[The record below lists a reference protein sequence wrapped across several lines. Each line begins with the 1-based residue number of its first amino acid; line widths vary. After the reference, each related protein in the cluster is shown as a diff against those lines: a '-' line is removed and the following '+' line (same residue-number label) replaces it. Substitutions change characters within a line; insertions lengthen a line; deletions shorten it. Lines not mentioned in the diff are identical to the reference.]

1 MAEEMD
7 EYQLRSIV
15 SSEITDA
22 LNHFDSEYSQER
34 IRAMDF
40 YLGEPLGN
48 EVEGRS
54 QVISTEVA
62 ILSDL

>member
-1 MAEEMD
+1 MPDMD
-7 EYQLRSIV
+7 DYQLNSIV

-22 LNHFDSEYSQER
+22 LNHFDSEFSQER

-54 QVISTEVA
+54 SVVSTEFPDTV
-62 ILSDL
+62 